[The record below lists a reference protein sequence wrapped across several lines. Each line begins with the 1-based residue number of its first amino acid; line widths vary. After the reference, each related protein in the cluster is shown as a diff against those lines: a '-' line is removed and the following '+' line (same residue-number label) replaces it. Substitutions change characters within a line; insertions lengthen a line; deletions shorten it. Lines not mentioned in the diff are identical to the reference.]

1 MNKVFMRCS
10 TLAESY
16 ITRTRAACLESWSGA
31 LVISLRRALIYHD
44 SKVYKAKFA
53 LRDNVAVSAEMYQ
66 QYLENIKCRCV

>member
-1 MNKVFMRCS
+1 MNEVLMRCN

-44 SKVYKAKFA
+44 SKVYNAKSVFV
-53 LRDNVAVSAEMYQ
+53 RDNVAVALRNTNS
-66 QYLENIKCRCV
+66 I